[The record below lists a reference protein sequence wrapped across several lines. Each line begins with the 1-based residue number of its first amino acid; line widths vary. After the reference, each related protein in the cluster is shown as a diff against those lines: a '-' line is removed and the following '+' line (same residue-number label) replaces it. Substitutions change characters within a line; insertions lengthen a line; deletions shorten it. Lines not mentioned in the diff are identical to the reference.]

1 MAEKV
6 YKDYIPIKLSSDVER
21 IIKENYWKESYD
33 QLVCQGF
40 HCKDKLEIIPKHT
53 HVDIISM
60 DLLFTFSNINPE
72 SESEEREIVDEDG
85 NYIKLPNEKIQEVGL
100 QYNKYG
106 NYEMWHNSIIE
117 QRCDLFNNSK
127 GLFRKGK
134 KRYIDN
140 TKQILIK
147 SDSEFMNIRHSLPFT
162 EEDYDHPFIEII
174 AENYVAYERTT
185 IGFAINIH
193 FPQRFMPVAGNQI
206 VGSYL
211 RLINYHV
218 VTE

>member
-6 YKDYIPIKLSSDVER
+6 YKDYIPIRYSGEVER
-21 IIKENYWKESYD
+21 VLKENYWKESYD

-60 DLLFTFSNINPE
+60 DVLFTFSNINE
-72 SESEEREIVDEDG
+72 KECIVDEDG
-85 NYIKLPNEKIQEVGL
+85 KYIKLPNEKIQQVGL

-106 NYEMWHNSIIE
+106 IYEMWHNSIID
-117 QRCDLFNNSK
+117 QRCDFFNNNR
-127 GLFRKGK
+127 GLFKKGK

-147 SDSEFMNIRHSLPFT
+147 CDSEFMNIRHSLPFT
-162 EEDYDHPFIEII
+162 EEDYDHPFFEII
-174 AENYVAYERTT
+174 AENYVDFERTT
-185 IGFAINIH
+185 RGFAINIH

-211 RLINYHV
+211 RLINYNV